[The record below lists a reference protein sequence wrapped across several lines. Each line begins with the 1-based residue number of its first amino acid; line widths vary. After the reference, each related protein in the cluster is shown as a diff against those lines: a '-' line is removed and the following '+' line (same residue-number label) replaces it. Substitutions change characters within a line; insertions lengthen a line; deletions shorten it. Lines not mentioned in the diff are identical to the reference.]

1 MNIEQALL
9 KNLRELP
16 PEKQQQILDF
26 SEFIKQKILVKPDP
40 KMPKQRAE
48 TWKNWA
54 ENQPQNS
61 PGLPNYALK
70 RETIY

>member
-26 SEFIKQKILVKPDP
+26 SEFIKQKNLVKPELR
-40 KMPKQRAE
+40 MPKQRAE
-48 TWKNWA
+48 AWKNWA
-54 ENQPQNS
+54 ENHPKNS
-61 PGLPNYALK
+61 PGLSNHALR